1 MPSAQGETR
10 VVPSQ
15 PVCKSGAVTGET
27 YSIGAAARALGVSV
41 DTIRRWDRDGRIA
54 VSRDDRNH
62 RVIAEA
68 EVDRL
73 RGTTPHLISARNRLP
88 ARVVSVELEGFLAR
102 IVLDTTES
110 ARVVAV
116 VTREAVEELDLRAG
130 DDAQVILKATSV
142 MVER

>member
-1 MPSAQGETR
+1 MTMD
-10 VVPSQ
+10 
-15 PVCKSGAVTGET
+15 T
-27 YSIGAAARALGVSV
+27 YTIGAAARALGVTV
-41 DTIRRWDRDGRIA
+41 DTIRRWDRQGRIA
-54 VSRDDRNH
+54 VSRDARNH
-62 RVIAEA
+62 RVVSAA

-73 RGTTPHLISARNRLP
+73 RGATPHLISARNRLP

-130 DDAQVILKATSV
+130 DDAQVVLKATSV

>member
-1 MPSAQGETR
+1 MCNSPLVAGEM
-10 VVPSQ
+10 
-15 PVCKSGAVTGET
+15 

-41 DTIRRWDRDGRIA
+41 DTIRRWDRQGRIA
-54 VSRDDRNH
+54 VSRDERNH
-62 RVIAEA
+62 RVVAAE

-73 RGTTPHLISARNRLP
+73 RGTTPHRISARNRLR

-102 IVLDTTES
+102 IVLDTTEPG
-110 ARVVAV
+110 RVVAV

-130 DDAQVILKATSV
+130 DEAQVILKSTSV

>member
-1 MPSAQGETR
+1 MPSAHGESR

-15 PVCKSGAVTGET
+15 PVCNSGEVTGET
-27 YSIGAAARALGVSV
+27 YSIGAAARALGISV
-41 DTIRRWDRDGRIA
+41 DTVRRWDRQGRIA

-62 RVIAEA
+62 RVIAAA

-116 VTREAVEELDLRAG
+116 VTREAVDELDLRAG